1 MKSVLQKFA
10 KINLVLLLVVL
21 VSGTANAQ
29 FREGAWGLNAGMS
42 MPSGI
47 SLSAGIP
54 TSTLVGISFTYSFAS
69 SFAYVLSQNLQLEA
83 GISYLTASFQVPSGN
98 TAPDNQNL
106 LSIYG
111 GGKYFLMQK
120 EMVMPY
126 IGAGLSFTSMPTVK
140 SGGSNETSGSLLTFI
155 GCFGAQ
161 SFLNKEKTVS
171 LFIQIGVG
179 FNKGTVTTKTSNGS
193 YDNGQTNINLG
204 GSAFGGSI
212 YF

>member
-1 MKSVLQKFA
+1 MRIYTRLFT
-10 KINLVLLLVVL
+10 KIFFVALLLVFL
-21 VSGTANAQ
+21 SGTSQAQ

-42 MPSGI
+42 MPSGLT
-47 SLSAGIP
+47 LSAGIP
-54 TSTLVGISFTYSFAS
+54 TSTLVNVSFTYSFSS

-83 GISYLTASFQVPSGN
+83 GISYLTASFQVPSGA

-106 LSIYG
+106 FSIYA

-126 IGAGLSFTSMPTVK
+126 IGAGLSYSSLPTVK
-140 SGGSNETSGSLLTFI
+140 SGNSNETSGSLLTFI
-155 GCFGAQ
+155 GCFGVQ

-179 FNKGTVTTKTSNGS
+179 FNKGTVSSKTSGGTYES
-193 YDNGQTNINLG
+193 GQTNINLG
-204 GSAFGGSI
+204 GSAFGGTI